1 MTKFLIFAAAL
12 SAVASP
18 AIAADPTAG
27 IAIVST
33 DDLDLGN
40 ARDVRTLDRR
50 LSIAIVE
57 ACGEASNVD
66 LEGRNLVRACRIEAR
81 VKVNAER
88 DRLVQLAQRE
98 TSTQFAAR
106 KVFGH

>member
-1 MTKFLIFAAAL
+1 MKELPIFLAAL
-12 SAVASP
+12 LASAVTLSP
-18 AIAADPTAG
+18 AIAAEPAAG

-33 DDLDLGN
+33 ADLDLSN

-66 LEGRNLVRACRIEAR
+66 LEGRNLVRVCRVDAR
-81 VKVNAER
+81 AKVNAER
-88 DRLVQLAQRE
+88 DRLVQLAARGNA
-98 TSTQFAAR
+98 TKFASA
-106 KVFGH
+106 H